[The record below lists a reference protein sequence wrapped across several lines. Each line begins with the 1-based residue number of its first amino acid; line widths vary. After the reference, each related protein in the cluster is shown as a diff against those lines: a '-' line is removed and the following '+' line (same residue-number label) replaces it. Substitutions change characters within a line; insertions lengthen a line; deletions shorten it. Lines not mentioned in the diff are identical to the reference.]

1 MTAGSSI
8 RDRIKQCHKETIAF
22 FIFLIIIGIYY
33 GYRMF
38 ALEPWYDE
46 IYTYYF
52 FISKGPAYAAIHWPL
67 PNNHVLFSVLSAVLN
82 WFGNPYIGLRG
93 ISYLCAI
100 GNLILLYCIGC
111 RVMKRGLAFGIT
123 VLYSSMDIVN
133 YMAIQGRGYTLATFA
148 YLLAIYAGLM
158 IVTAEK
164 KKYYIVFSLS
174 LVAGL
179 YTIPTSIY
187 WVLPVCIAAGLTL
200 LLLKRWKTLG
210 RLIGAGG
217 AAAGLT
223 IFLYSILWGAV
234 GCNLLTDDATS
245 QFYGQ
250 GHISTLLQAPVHSLV
265 RGFRFMVDNPYVETY
280 ERAEVLESLPSW
292 MQGMFHN
299 MYTNS
304 GIFLYY
310 LFLAGIIY
318 LLLYIFYQYRQTLK
332 EENALCKQAYS
343 SEENEKSGCDEHSKE
358 AKLYI
363 ALYLCVSCI
372 CIPVFLIVQCVLPFT
387 RVFSFA
393 GVIVALFIA
402 FLANELIIK
411 NLSKKRGQLIVTV
424 IAAGLSL
431 LCIMNLTSHY
441 YNKEYSEREP
451 LLADAMEK
459 IQWEVVENFCYTDEY
474 QKYTLKFH
482 WDKMYDSCLV
492 TDADCLVVDRMI
504 LDSNQ
509 EAPEWPAYFTKDTI
523 FYDDIE
529 ENMTEVYSNRR
540 YAVFVRKG
548 MEDSL
553 YTGEG
558 INYNKYN

>member
-8 RDRIKQCHKETIAF
+8 RDRIKQYPKETIAF
-22 FIFLIIIGIYY
+22 FIFLCIIGIYY

-67 PNNHVLFSVLSAVLN
+67 PNNHVLFSVLSAVLD

-93 ISYLCAI
+93 ISYLCAV

-111 RVMKRGLAFGIT
+111 RVMKRGLAFGLT
-123 VLYSSMDIVN
+123 VLYTSMDIVN

-164 KKYYIVFSLS
+164 KKYYIVFALS
-174 LVAGL
+174 LAAGL

-210 RLIGAGG
+210 KLIGAGS
-217 AAAGLT
+217 AAAGFT

-234 GCNLLTDDATS
+234 GCNLLTDDAAS
-245 QFYGQ
+245 PFYGQ
-250 GHISTLLQAPVHSLV
+250 GHISTLLKAPAESLV

-280 ERAEVLESLPSW
+280 KRAEVLESLPSW
-292 MQGMFHN
+292 IQGMFHN

-304 GIFLYY
+304 GFFLCY
-310 LFLAGIIY
+310 FFFAGLIY
-318 LLLYIFYQYRQTLK
+318 LLLYTFYQYRQTLK
-332 EENALCKQAYS
+332 EKTQIEQTD
-343 SEENEKSGCDEHSKE
+343 GRD

-372 CIPVFLIVQCVLPFT
+372 CIPAFLIVQCVLPFT

-402 FLANELIIK
+402 FLVNELIIK
-411 NLSKKRGQLIVTV
+411 NLSKKREQLIIAVV
-424 IAAGLSL
+424 AAGVLL
-431 LCIMNLTSHY
+431 LCTVNLTSHY
-441 YNKEYSEREP
+441 YNKEYSDREP
-451 LLADAMEK
+451 LLADAME
-459 IQWEVVENFCYTDEY
+459 QVYWEKVENFCYTDEY

-482 WDKMYDSCLV
+482 WDKIYDSCLV

-504 LDSNQ
+504 LDTNQ
-509 EAPEWPAYFTKDTI
+509 EVPEWPAYFTKDTI
-523 FYDDIE
+523 FYDNIE

-540 YAVFVRKG
+540 YVVFVRKG

-553 YTGEG
+553 YTG
-558 INYNKYN
+558 